1 MSEKEL
7 TNEDPEFFHQFIAED
22 ADVKGALEEI
32 VLSAGFDGAHHK
44 DWVIDQVVRK
54 LTGDKYEDFVK
65 AYETPIVYSDA
76 PGDYAQQEWLEGI
89 AP

>member
-1 MSEKEL
+1 MTKKEL
-7 TNEDPEFFHQFIAED
+7 TNQDPEFFHQFLDEN

-32 VLSAGFDGAHHK
+32 VLYAGFDGAHHK

-54 LTGDKYEDFVK
+54 LTGANYEQFVE

-76 PGDYAQQEWLEGI
+76 PDDYAQQDWQTGVD
-89 AP
+89 P